1 MKLEAQCLQPK
12 TSTNR
17 NAAMQLNLAN
27 QPLEMT
33 KHYAEFGG
41 TLSIH
46 PIISCNQTRPAT
58 EVACSASALIC
69 HRRI

>member
-27 QPLEMT
+27 QPLETT
-33 KHYAEFGG
+33 KHYAEFGDA
-41 TLSIH
+41 LSIH
-46 PIISCNQTRPAT
+46 PK
-58 EVACSASALIC
+58 
-69 HRRI
+69 